1 RKKVT
6 GDVVSINDDI
16 VFEIELIK
24 QVEINIDF
32 ILDLIREHHKKNFQ
46 DKEIE
51 IKIQKAIDSSMSLR
65 NKKELI
71 LQFIASMTPESN
83 VDDEW
88 ASYVNAKKIE
98 ELNAIIEEEGLNKEE
113 TYKYVNNSFNNG
125 YIQETG
131 TALAKVLPPL
141 SRFSP
146 SGDRTK
152 KRQTVLEKL
161 VTFFNKF
168 WDISDNKL
176 TE

>member
-1 RKKVT
+1 
-6 GDVVSINDDI
+6 
-16 VFEIELIK
+16 
-24 QVEINIDF
+24 
-32 ILDLIREHHKKNFQ
+32 
-46 DKEIE
+46 
-51 IKIQKAIDSSMSLR
+51 M
-65 NKKELI
+65 
-71 LQFIASMTPESN
+71 QFIASMTPESN
-83 VDDEW
+83 VDHEW
-88 ASYVNAKKIE
+88 ASYVNSKKIE

-113 TYKYVNNSFNNG
+113 TYKYVSNSFNNG

>member
-1 RKKVT
+1 
-6 GDVVSINDDI
+6 
-16 VFEIELIK
+16 
-24 QVEINIDF
+24 
-32 ILDLIREHHKKNFQ
+32 
-46 DKEIE
+46 
-51 IKIQKAIDSSMSLR
+51 
-65 NKKELI
+65 
-71 LQFIASMTPESN
+71 MTPESN

-88 ASYVNAKKIE
+88 ASYVNSKKIE

-168 WDISDNKL
+168 WDISGNSLVD
-176 TE
+176 